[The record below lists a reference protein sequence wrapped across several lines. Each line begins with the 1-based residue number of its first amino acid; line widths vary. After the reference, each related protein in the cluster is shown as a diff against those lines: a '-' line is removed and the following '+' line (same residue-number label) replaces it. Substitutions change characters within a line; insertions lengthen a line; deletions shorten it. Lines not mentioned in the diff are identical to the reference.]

1 MARTSSL
8 SEKPLYHSQR
18 RLSDWINPGG
28 EKKVHSLIDKV
39 YSPQNLRLAWERVAA
54 NRGSGG
60 VDRVTIQ
67 EFGENLDAE
76 LLSLGRALR
85 EKTYEHLPVR
95 RVYIPKPGQPE
106 KRRPLGVPAIRDRV
120 CQQAV
125 LNRLVPIFE
134 PDLDDANFGFR
145 TGRSTKGAL
154 GKVWREIKQGNE
166 WIVDADLT
174 DFFGT
179 VNHEKLLALV
189 ARRVADGRVLT
200 LVRQFVEAGYQ
211 EEGKFFPTEQGTP
224 QGGVISPI
232 LSNILLTPFDR
243 EMRQRGYSLTRYAD
257 DWVVTCRS
265 RREAEQALKTAT
277 KILRALD
284 VVINPS
290 KTRIVHVRQGFEFL
304 GFKIKE
310 GTRPLRLR
318 PDQIKSGSRN
328 RSLYAFPTE
337 KGIRRFMDQT
347 RTLTRRR
354 SSLSEAQ
361 LVERLNPL
369 LRGWGSYY
377 CKAHVRKLFNRL
389 DRWVIRRLWS
399 HRHKHWRNS
408 GWRTLPARKLYGE
421 YGLVSLVSLIPSI
434 RPSHARETS

>member
-1 MARTSSL
+1 
-8 SEKPLYHSQR
+8 
-18 RLSDWINPGG
+18 
-28 EKKVHSLIDKV
+28 KVHSLIDKV

-85 EKTYEHLPVR
+85 EKTYEPLPVR

-134 PDLDDANFGFR
+134 PDLDDANYGFR

-290 KTRIVHVRQGFEFL
+290 KTRIV
-304 GFKIKE
+304 
-310 GTRPLRLR
+310 
-318 PDQIKSGSRN
+318 
-328 RSLYAFPTE
+328 
-337 KGIRRFMDQT
+337 
-347 RTLTRRR
+347 
-354 SSLSEAQ
+354 
-361 LVERLNPL
+361 
-369 LRGWGSYY
+369 
-377 CKAHVRKLFNRL
+377 
-389 DRWVIRRLWS
+389 
-399 HRHKHWRNS
+399 
-408 GWRTLPARKLYGE
+408 
-421 YGLVSLVSLIPSI
+421 
-434 RPSHARETS
+434 